1 MPNPG
6 KPRALKLLNGSRRVD
21 DSGPSVELPL
31 VQAYPDPP
39 EWLPN
44 AHAVKEWHRVVPLL
58 MNVRLLTEASLT
70 AVGHMCAVHG
80 RITQEYAAN
89 MTPTGSLLSI
99 LRNYQNDFGLTAM
112 AQQKIRPPGELPAG
126 NKFTSNGRKPKAK

>member
-6 KPRALKLLNGSRRVD
+6 KPRALKLLSGSRRAD

-31 VQAYPDPP
+31 VTEYPAPP
-39 EWLPN
+39 DWLPN
-44 AHAVKEWHRVVPLL
+44 DFAVQEWHRVVPLL
-58 MNVRLLTEASLT
+58 MSVRLLTEASLT
-70 AVGHMCAVHG
+70 SVGHMCAVHG
-80 RITQEYAAN
+80 RITQEYAAG

-112 AQQKIRPPGELPAG
+112 GQQKIRPPGATPVD
-126 NKFTSNGRKPKAK
+126 NKFSINGRKPAPR